1 MTKQDE
7 NTFDAVI
14 VGAGFAGMYMLY
26 RLRQLGMS
34 AIVIEAGDDVG
45 GTWYW
50 NRYPG
55 ARCDVPTMEYSL
67 GFSKELEQEWRWSET
82 MSAQP
87 EILEYANHVAD
98 IFDLRSGMHFNRRV
112 TDAKY
117 DEQTCRWR
125 VSTDQGEHY
134 HASFCIMATG
144 CLSVPHTPEI
154 DGQSDFAGE
163 IYHTGRW
170 PKEGVDLSGKRVGI
184 IGTGSSAV
192 QAIPVIA
199 ETAAELTIFQRTP
212 GYTFP
217 ANNKP
222 LGAKQEKRYKESYPE
237 VREMQRNSPA
247 GISNFGMQ
255 QPKSGKPAPLKS
267 ILETSHEER
276 QAALE
281 KSGFGVFRVYNDVYT
296 DLQANEVAC
305 ELYRD
310 LVKQLVN
317 DPQVAETLSP
327 KGYPIGCKRQV
338 FDTNFYETFNL
349 DHVKLVD
356 LQQSGIDIITAKALH
371 TTQAEYGLDVL
382 IYATGFD
389 AMTGALNQINIEGRH
404 AKRLKDKWQDGPRA
418 YLGLQ
423 IHGYP
428 NLFTITGPGSPS
440 VLSNMLVSIE
450 QHVEWIS
457 DCMTHMQENQ
467 YTEIEA
473 ELAAEDEWVE
483 HVSQVGK
490 GTMLQAPNCN
500 SWYLGA
506 NIEGKPRVFMPY
518 VGGVGRYRRK
528 CEEVVA
534 NDYQGFSLLKT

>member
-1 MTKQDE
+1 MTKQE
-7 NTFDAVI
+7 KNTFDAII

-26 RLRQLGMS
+26 RLRQLGLS
-34 AIVIEAGDDVG
+34 VKVIETGDDVG

-55 ARCDVPTMEYSL
+55 ARCDVPTMEYS
-67 GFSKELEQEWRWSET
+67 FSFSEELQQEWQWSEI

-87 EILEYANHVAD
+87 EILAYANHVAD
-98 IFDLRSGMHFNRRV
+98 KFDLRGDMQFNTRV

-117 DEQTCRWR
+117 NESTGRWQ

-134 HASFCIMATG
+134 HGRFCIMATG
-144 CLSVPHTPEI
+144 CLSAPHTPEI
-154 DGQSDFAGE
+154 DGQADFAGE
-163 IYHTGRW
+163 VFHTGRW
-170 PKEGVDLSGKRVGI
+170 PKEGVDFSGKRVGI

-217 ANNKP
+217 ANNRP
-222 LGAKQEKRYKESYPE
+222 LGAKQQKRYKENYAE
-237 VREMQRNSPA
+237 VREMQRYSQA
-247 GISNFGMQ
+247 GISGFGMQ
-255 QPKSGKPAPLKS
+255 QPRSGNSTPPKS
-267 ILETSHEER
+267 ILETTHGER

-281 KSGFGVFRVYNDVYT
+281 KNGFGFLRLYDDVYT
-296 DLQANEVAC
+296 DLEANEVAC

-310 LVKQLVN
+310 MVKQLVD
-317 DPQVAETLSP
+317 DPEVAETLSP
-327 KGYPIGCKRQV
+327 RGYPIGCKRQV
-338 FDTNFYETFNL
+338 FDCSFYEAFNL

-356 LQQSGIDIITAKALH
+356 LQQSGIDRITDKGLR
-371 TTQAEYGLDVL
+371 TTQAEYELDIL

-389 AMTGALNQINIEGRH
+389 AMTGALNRINIEGRESR
-404 AKRLKDKWQDGPRA
+404 RLKDKWQDGPRA

-423 IHGYP
+423 VHGFP

-450 QHVEWIS
+450 QHVDWIT
-457 DCMTHMQENQ
+457 DCIIHMQENEYQ
-467 YTEIEA
+467 EIEA
-473 ELAAEDEWVE
+473 DLAAEDEWIE

-490 GTMLQAPNCN
+490 GTMLQAPTCN

-506 NIEGKPRVFMPY
+506 NIAGKPRVFMPY

-534 NDYQGFSLLKT
+534 NDYEGFNLRKM